1 MKKNLTKKLMLSVL
15 TLAFAVVSLGA
26 STFAWFTMS
35 GTATVGT
42 FEGSVI
48 GGTGLDIA
56 ITPVGGYGLDVSVTE
71 YKGTVSKWYTGA
83 IPAEDIAAAIVKTTG
98 KTDWQFDAA
107 TPAEALTASQSFKNV
122 EGGDAKGSY
131 AIFDLHFK
139 LTDAT
144 TTEKFNLYLN
154 QFKVTA
160 TGQEAWT
167 VDHEY
172 LLNDE
177 LTTDANGVAPEA
189 EGYVTTYKNKVALNS
204 SVTYSV
210 ESAARIAF
218 IEGGTGYN
226 KVYQQAD
233 NSVVAAGN
241 NTAGFNQF
249 GAWNYYKEKL
259 GATNKLTYPASNPN
273 EALEG
278 TNTWSSWAE
287 ETEVVRANLTGGETV
302 VLTVIVWIEGWDGE
316 CINAIFAQHL
326 AVELAFGIKQL
337 TA

>member
-26 STFAWFTMS
+26 STFAWFTLD
-35 GTATVGT
+35 GNANIGK
-42 FEGSVI
+42 FEADV
-48 GGTGLDIA
+48 
-56 ITPVGGYGLDVSVTE
+56 VGGYGLDVSVTE

-98 KTDWQFDAA
+98 KADWQFDAA

-154 QFKVTA
+154 KFDVTA
-160 TGQEAWT
+160 SNQEAWT

-172 LLNDE
+172 ALNGD
-177 LTTDANGVAPEA
+177 LIADGNGVEPGAD
-189 EGYVTTYKNKVALNS
+189 GYVKTYKNKVALNS

-218 IEGGTGYN
+218 IEGTTGYN
-226 KVYQQAD
+226 KVYQQA
-233 NSVVAAGN
+233 NNAVVAAGN
-241 NTAGFNQF
+241 NTVGFNEF
-249 GAWNYYKEKL
+249 GAWNYYAEKL

-273 EALEG
+273 ETLEG
-278 TNTWSSWAE
+278 TNTWSGEWAE
-287 ETEVVRANLTGGETV
+287 ETEVVRENLTGGDIV